1 MRFKK
6 QVLALWAFFVVSLG
20 LSMPASAHPHVWL
33 DMKVGVIM
41 TADGKLQALH
51 IHWTFDEFYSA
62 FAMDGIKKDADG
74 RYPQKVLDDLA
85 QVNMTNLK
93 EVDYFTEISANGKKL
108 ALGTPFDAESSWD
121 YKKSQLDLTFTLP
134 LETPQAS
141 PVQFRIYD
149 PTYYISIE
157 YPQKGRGTE
166 FLTGNRKGCRISV
179 ETPDVQTTW
188 LNLPESAFTG
198 DSATVG
204 QGFGAHFAST
214 ATITC
219 EQS

>member
-1 MRFKK
+1 MRSEIR
-6 QVLALWAFFVVSLG
+6 VLALWAVFLVPLG
-20 LSMPASAHPHVWL
+20 LSTPASAHPHVWI

-41 TADGKLQALH
+41 TADRELQALR

-93 EVDYFTEISANGKKL
+93 EVEYFTEISANGKKL
-108 ALGTPFDAESSWD
+108 ELGTPTDPESSWN
-121 YKKSQLDLTFTLP
+121 YKRSLLDLTFTLP
-134 LETPQAS
+134 LKTPQAA

-149 PTYYISIE
+149 PTYYISID

-166 FLTGNRKGCRISV
+166 FLNGNYRGCDISV
-179 ETPDVQTTW
+179 VTPDVKNAW

-198 DSATVG
+198 PSASVG
-204 QGFGAHFAST
+204 QGFGANFAAT
-214 ATITC
+214 ATVTC
-219 EQS
+219 KKE